1 MKAPELEQTRIKL
14 LKVYVKKP
22 KDPQVLSGLV
32 NFINQELKNKYE
44 QEKIPLEV
52 LQKSTAN
59 QIQRNSEKV
68 QL

>member
-22 KDPQVLSGLV
+22 KDPQVLSSLV
-32 NFINQELKNKYE
+32 NFINQELRNKYE

>member
-59 QIQRNSEKV
+59 QIQRNSEKA
-68 QL
+68 QF

>member
-52 LQKSTAN
+52 LQKSTVN
-59 QIQRNSEKV
+59 QIQRNSEKA